1 MPSTS
6 QAVEVVT
13 MACSEERHLPSPD
26 LEGSPEFQEG
36 PQASQ
41 IEPGQ
46 EGEPSSEPLSS
57 ESLEAT
63 IEALRADLERY
74 KEEAERNWIQFLHA
88 ASDLENY
95 KREAQ
100 RRLQEAVERTKRSL
114 LLVILEVVDTLERA
128 LRYSDTPGNAE
139 SILEGIRLAHRQI
152 LETLANLG
160 VRPVETVGQPFDPR
174 TCEAV
179 EAVPAES
186 SGNASGTVV
195 EEIQRGYTIN
205 GEVLRPARVK
215 VAR

>member
-1 MPSTS
+1 
-6 QAVEVVT
+6 
-13 MACSEERHLPSPD
+13 MACCEERPLPHSD
-26 LEGSPEFQEG
+26 LEGPGESQEI
-36 PQASQ
+36 PQASEV
-41 IEPGQ
+41 EPGEK
-46 EGEPSSEPLSS
+46 EGEPGPESLS
-57 ESLEAT
+57 ESPEAI

-100 RRLQEAVERTKRSL
+100 RRLQEAVDRTRRSL
-114 LLVILEVVDTLERA
+114 LLVVLEVVDTLERA

-152 LETLANLG
+152 LEILAGLG
-160 VRPVETVGQPFDPR
+160 VRPIETVGQPFDPR
-174 TCEAV
+174 VCEAV
-179 EAVPAES
+179 EAVSGDPA
-186 SGNASGTVV
+186 GNASGTVV
-195 EEIQRGYTIN
+195 EEVQRGYTID